1 MSQTY
6 EAKCALARV
15 HSRVSGRCLN
25 SAPLAAAPLAAS
37 PPPSP
42 PPGCALG
49 GGCEDLF
56 DMSLPFDYRVAAF
69 EQFTNGT
76 REPIRL

>member
-6 EAKCALARV
+6 EAKSARSLAFTRV
-15 HSRVSGRCLN
+15 CLDDVSIPPP
-25 SAPLAAAPLAAS
+25 SP